1 MPTLTLRSVKG
12 VELTM
17 AEVDANFTKLNTNS
31 ATATAA
37 GSTQGTAT
45 AVTKTVTFVT
55 SSSVGSGVVLDT
67 PDDGIARTIVNHTP
81 NTIQI
86 YPAVGHTIDNGT
98 VNAPLALT
106 PGGAVD
112 LIGTSTTNWTGV
124 SIDIWD
130 DENNT
135 MTFPAHP
142 SDPPA
147 PPAGYVNLFAKN
159 LGGRLVP
166 AFKVASGLTSSL
178 QPHMARNGW
187 AQWRPTPGSTTVSAI
202 GAAALTATGT
212 ATAASYATTS
222 LHTRS
227 TRVDYLV
234 TVAATTAVAGY
245 RIGTNIYRGQDG
257 YHHIFRVAPA
267 TGTAG
272 VSTQRFFCGMAG
284 STAAPTD
291 VNPSTLTDIV
301 GAGYDAAD
309 ANWQIFFNDATGT
322 ATKVDTG
329 IARPTTDRPGPYSV
343 MIYCPPGGA
352 SLSVTFVDEST
363 GTSFS
368 TTATTDLLTPATAC
382 GPRAYHS
389 VGGTSSV
396 TGLTLFGGYMETDN

>member
-1 MPTLTLRSVKG
+1 MPNLTLRSVKG
-12 VELTM
+12 VELTI
-17 AEVDANFTKLNTNS
+17 AEVDANFTKLNTNTVTV
-31 ATATAA
+31 AAA
-37 GSTQGTAT
+37 GSTQATAT

-55 SSSVGSGVVLDT
+55 SSVVGSGVVLDT
-67 PDDGIARTIVNHTP
+67 PEDGVVRTIVNHTP

-98 VNAPLALT
+98 VNVPLPLT
-106 PGGAVD
+106 PGGVVD
-112 LIGTSTTNWTGV
+112 VIGTSATNWTGI

-147 PPAGYVNLFAKN
+147 PPAGFVNLFAKN

-187 AQWRPTPGSTTVSAI
+187 AQWRPTVGSSTVSAI

-212 ATAASYATTS
+212 ATAAGYGTTS
-222 LHTRS
+222 LHARS
-227 TRVDYLV
+227 SRVDYLV
-234 TVAATTAVAGY
+234 TTAATTAVAGY
-245 RIGTNIYRGQDG
+245 RAGTNTYRGVDG

-267 TGTAG
+267 TGTTG
-272 VSTQRFFCGMAG
+272 VATQRFFCGMAG
-284 STAAPTD
+284 STTAPTD

-301 GAGYDAAD
+301 GAGYDSAD
-309 ANWQIFFNDATGT
+309 ANWQVFFNDATGT

-329 IARPTTDRPGPYSV
+329 IARPAADRLGPFSV
-343 MIYCPPGGA
+343 MIYCPPGGG
-352 SLSVTFVDEST
+352 SLGVTLINEET
-363 GTSFS
+363 GSSFS
-368 TTATTDLLTPATAC
+368 TTATTDLLTTSTAC

-396 TGLTLFGGYMETDN
+396 TGLTLFSGYVETDN